1 MARGEFGSDRGAAG
15 GIGHTVA
22 KSNNAIPGLLTIYD
36 SPFTIYQT
44 MKLDDIKESALM
56 AFDTLRAN
64 KLRSSLTILGVSVGV
79 ITVIFM
85 VSIIQGLNK
94 AFAEQVES
102 LGSNTIFVSK
112 FEPSFGRPPGPEEI
126 HRKDLTME
134 DAEAIRMEAPSIAG
148 VSPVNRML
156 AVTARFQDK
165 QTDTPVMFGVTPY
178 YEFVH
183 TQYVA
188 RGRFIKDLDMDNRD
202 NIVVIGVDV
211 ARALFPYEDPLDKDI
226 RINGNP
232 YHVVGVMEPLGNFFG
247 QSRDNSLF
255 IPITTFDKYYPDR
268 PFPET
273 VFFMVV
279 RPHSRAF
286 VKSAIDEMTDVLRRR
301 RRVPLNAPNNFG
313 ISSQDSLLDIY
324 NQLTGATAL
333 VLTAISFV
341 ALMIGGIGVM
351 NIMLVSVTERT
362 KEIGVR
368 KAVGATR
375 ANILAQFLIEA
386 VVLTAIGGL
395 AGLAVGELL
404 AFIINRYSPLPA
416 YVPLWAIGVGVGI
429 SAAVGIV
436 FGLWPAWK
444 AARLDPIEALRW
456 E

>member
-1 MARGEFGSDRGAAG
+1 MRF
-15 GIGHTVA
+15 
-22 KSNNAIPGLLTIYD
+22 
-36 SPFTIYQT
+36 
-44 MKLDDIKESALM
+44 DDIKESAFM
-56 AFDTLRAN
+56 AIDTLRAN

-79 ITVIFM
+79 VTVIFM

-94 AFAEQVES
+94 AFADQIES

-126 HRKDLTME
+126 HRKDLTMA
-134 DAEAIRMEAPSIAG
+134 DAEALRTEAPSIVG
-148 VSPVNRML
+148 VSPIHRML
-156 AVTARFQDK
+156 AATVRYQEK
-165 QTDTPVMFGVTPY
+165 QTDTPILFGVTPY

-188 RGRFIKDLDMDNRD
+188 SGRFINDIDMQDRS
-202 NIVVIGVDV
+202 NIVIIGVDV
-211 ARALFPYEDPLDKDI
+211 KQALFPYEDAVDKEV

-232 YHVVGVMEPLGNFFG
+232 FRVVGVMEPLGNFFG
-247 QSRDNSLF
+247 QSRDNSIF
-255 IPITTFDKYYPDR
+255 VPITTFDKYYPDR
-268 PFPET
+268 PFPEV
-273 VFFMVV
+273 VFFVIV
-279 RPHSRAF
+279 RPQSRAF
-286 VKSAIDEMTDVLRRR
+286 VKSAIDEITDILRRR
-301 RRVPLNAPNNFG
+301 RRVPAGAPNNFG
-313 ISSQDSLLDIY
+313 ISSQDSLLDVY

-333 VLTAISFV
+333 VLTSISFV

-368 KAVGATR
+368 KAVGATKL
-375 ANILAQFLIEA
+375 NILSQFLIEA

-395 AGLAVGELL
+395 AGLAVGEIASLL
-404 AFIINRYSPLPA
+404 MNKYSPLPA

-429 SAAVGIV
+429 SALVGIV

-444 AARLDPIEALRW
+444 AARLNPIDALRW

>member
-1 MARGEFGSDRGAAG
+1 MENLF
-15 GIGHTVA
+15 
-22 KSNNAIPGLLTIYD
+22 GLLLLPPKR
-36 SPFTIYQT
+36 S
-44 MKLDDIKESALM
+44 MRLDDIRESALM

-94 AFAEQVES
+94 AFADQVES

-112 FEPSFGRPPGPEEI
+112 FDPGFGRPPGPEEI
-126 HRKDLTME
+126 HRKDLNMD
-134 DAEAIRMEAPSIAG
+134 DAEALRREAPSIAG
-148 VSPVNRML
+148 VSPIHRMI
-156 AVTARFQDK
+156 AVTARYHDK
-165 QTDTPVMFGVTPY
+165 QTDTPILLGVTPY

-183 TQYVA
+183 SQYVA
-188 RGRFIKDLDMDNRD
+188 RGRFIKDLDMDSREN
-202 NIVVIGVDV
+202 VVIIGVDV
-211 ARALFPYEDPLDKDI
+211 ARALFPFEDPLKKEV
-226 RINGNP
+226 RLNGNP
-232 YHVVGVMEPLGNFFG
+232 YQVIGVMEPLGNFFG

-268 PFPET
+268 PFPEV
-273 VFFMVV
+273 VFFIIV
-279 RPHSRAF
+279 RPQSRAF
-286 VKSAIDEMTDVLRRR
+286 VKSAIDEITDILRRR
-301 RRVPLNAPNNFG
+301 RRVPLDAPNNFG

-375 ANILAQFLIEA
+375 FNILSQFLIEA

-404 AFIINRYSPLPA
+404 AFLINKYSPLPA

>member
-1 MARGEFGSDRGAAG
+1 MRLED
-15 GIGHTVA
+15 V
-22 KSNNAIPGLLTIYD
+22 
-36 SPFTIYQT
+36 
-44 MKLDDIKESALM
+44 KESALM
-56 AFDTLRAN
+56 AIDTLRAN
-64 KLRSSLTILGVSVGV
+64 KLRSALTILGVSVGV

-94 AFAEQVES
+94 AFADQIES
-102 LGSNTIFVSK
+102 LGSNTIFISK
-112 FEPSFGRPPGPEEI
+112 FEPSFGRPPGPDEI
-126 HRKDLTME
+126 HRKDLTTD
-134 DAEAIRMEAPSIAG
+134 DAEALRREAPSIVG
-148 VSPVNRML
+148 VSPIHRKLSSTVRY
-156 AVTARFQDK
+156 QDK
-165 QTDTPVMFGVTPY
+165 QTDTPILLGVTPY

-188 RGRFIKDLDMDNRD
+188 NGRFINDIDMQDRSNVA
-202 NIVVIGVDV
+202 IVGVDV
-211 ARALFPYEDPLDKDI
+211 KNALFPYEDPIDKEV

-232 YHVVGVMEPLGNFFG
+232 YHVIGVMEPLGNFFG
-247 QSRDNSLF
+247 QSRDNSVFVPLS
-255 IPITTFDKYYPDR
+255 TFDKYYAEG
-268 PFPET
+268 PFPEV

-279 RPHSRAF
+279 RPQSRAV
-286 VKSAIDEMTDVLRRR
+286 VKNAMDEVTDILRRR
-301 RRVPLNAPNNFG
+301 RRVPPGAKNDFG
-313 ISSQDSLLDIY
+313 VSSQDSLLDVY

-333 VLTAISFV
+333 VLTSISFV

-362 KEIGVR
+362 KEIGIR
-368 KAVGATR
+368 KAVGATKL
-375 ANILAQFLIEA
+375 NILSQFLIEA

-395 AGLAVGELL
+395 AGLAVGEIASL
-404 AFIINRYSPLPA
+404 IMNKYSPLPA